1 MTTHELK
8 IWPEHYEP
16 VKRKIKKAELRE
28 NDRNYQVGDT
38 LVLRCWD
45 RVKEEYTGKSVVRE
59 VTHVADVGGWLPAY
73 VLLSME

>member
-16 VKRKIKKAELRE
+16 VKRNLKKAELRK
-28 NDRNYQVGDT
+28 NDRNYQAGDT

-45 RVKEEYTGKSVVRE
+45 SIGEAYMGHSVVRT
-59 VTHVADVGGWLPAY
+59 VTHVTDVNNWLPGF

>member
-1 MTTHELK
+1 MTIHELK

-16 VKRKIKKAELRE
+16 VKRKMKKAELRK

-45 RVKEEYTGKSVVRE
+45 RVKEEYNGKSVVRE
-59 VTHVADVGGWLPAY
+59 VTHVADVDGWLPGY